1 MTQMKSTYN
10 MFLENGD
17 IYEMNPEATGNYSE
31 DIKWFRD
38 LYENTIK
45 NVEVNGQEE
54 I

>member
-17 IYEMNPEATGNYSE
+17 IYEMNPDATGNYLE
-31 DIKWFRD
+31 DKKWFIE
-38 LYENTIK
+38 LYNNTIK